1 MSFWLLAVFC
11 RPLFND
17 HSLVVQCDCNIGR
30 CLMTNFVIGQSLS
43 GHASKFNRKYVE
55 FGLMNRDFFGIPGLP
70 PLVLAVI
77 TMLGVELPT
86 LLLAIMC
93 A

>member
-1 MSFWLLAVFC
+1 MVVYHRTLYY
-11 RPLFND
+11 D
-17 HSLVVQCDCNIGR
+17 YSLVVQCDCNIGR
-30 CLMTNFVIGQSLS
+30 CLMTNFAIGQSLF

-70 PLVLAVI
+70 PLVFAVI
-77 TMLGVELPT
+77 MMLGVELPT